1 MSPEGQGG
9 GPAGNTTV
17 WDPAFRRPFFF
28 TPVSCQFLQSKFV
41 CVFARPAQ
49 NLGQGIVFLSQ
60 ILNVSFSF
68 RPKLVDA
75 LKNYSAHTFAA
86 DLTAGVTVGIV
97 ALPLAMALAIASGLK
112 PEIGIFTAIIGGL
125 LVSLLG
131 GSRVQIGGPAGAFV
145 PLLAPIVLLHG
156 PQALV
161 VCALMAGVI
170 LFILGACKL
179 GTMIKF
185 IPYPVVTGFTSG
197 IAIIILST
205 QIRDFF
211 GLSTKLPPD
220 FIGKVRTLAGDFHP
234 NLPTV
239 MLAAACTLAI
249 WFWPKKI
256 GRRVPGSIVIIVLA
270 SVAVKAFHW
279 DEQSGIQT
287 LFSQFGEMPRGLP
300 GPHWPTLSFDAWR
313 ALLPAAMTVAVLGAI
328 ESLLC
333 AVVADGMIDDRHDS
347 NQELMGQG
355 IANIVVGIFGGMP
368 TTGVIARTATNVRS
382 GAKTPIAGV
391 IHALTLLLILIV
403 AAPLAKN
410 IPLAALSAVL
420 VVVALRMGEWHQFK
434 RIFKWP
440 KSDAMVF
447 LCAFV
452 LTVAV
457 DLPVAVGTSLI
468 LASALLVK
476 RLAETAHVEPD
487 ASVTQGNSP
496 GQQIG
501 GRVIPPG
508 VLVYR
513 VFGALFFGAADK
525 LESSLRDAGQLPDVL
540 ILRMRD
546 VLALDATGLDA
557 LEDLLEK
564 LRIKKKELILCGPH
578 SQPLFALTRAGFM
591 DRLGAENVCGDMDH
605 SLLRAQALID
615 LKKNKKVVD
624 SKISVA

>member
-1 MSPEGQGG
+1 
-9 GPAGNTTV
+9 
-17 WDPAFRRPFFF
+17 
-28 TPVSCQFLQSKFV
+28 
-41 CVFARPAQ
+41 
-49 NLGQGIVFLSQ
+49 
-60 ILNVSFSF
+60 
-68 RPKLVDA
+68 VDA
-75 LKNYSAHTFAA
+75 LKGYTAQTFLA
-86 DLTAGVTVGIV
+86 DFSAGVTVGIV

-156 PQALV
+156 PEALV

-170 LFILGACKL
+170 LFVLGACKL
-179 GTMIKF
+179 GTMIKY
-185 IPYPVVTGFTSG
+185 IPFPVVTGFTSG

-205 QIRDFF
+205 QIKDFF
-211 GLSTKLPPD
+211 GLSQKLPAD
-220 FIGKVRTLAGDFHP
+220 FIGKVRELMLDFHP
-234 NLPTV
+234 NWPTV
-239 MLAAACTLAI
+239 LLAAVCTVAI

-256 GRRVPGSIVIIVLA
+256 GRRLPGSIVVIALA
-270 SVAVKAFHW
+270 AVVVQVFHW
-279 DEQSGIQT
+279 DKQLGIQT

-300 GPHWPTLSFDAWR
+300 APHWPSLTFDAWR

-355 IANIVVGIFGGMP
+355 IANMVVGLFGGMP
-368 TTGVIARTATNVRS
+368 TTGVIARTATNVRN
-382 GAKTPIAGV
+382 GAKTPIAGI
-391 IHALTLLLILIV
+391 IHALVLLLILV
-403 AAPLAKN
+403 AAAPLARN

-434 RIFKWP
+434 RIMKWP

-447 LCAFV
+447 LCAFT
-452 LTVAV
+452 LTVAL
-457 DLPVAVGTSLI
+457 DLPTAVGASLI

-487 ASVTQGNSP
+487 AEVTQGDSP
-496 GQQIG
+496 GQQVA
-501 GRVIPPG
+501 GRMVPPG
-508 VLVYR
+508 VLVFR
-513 VFGALFFGAADK
+513 VFGAFFFGAADK
-525 LESSLRDAGQLPDVL
+525 LETSLLRAGGLPDVL
-540 ILRMRD
+540 ILRLRD

-564 LRIKKKELILCGPH
+564 LRTKKKELILCGPH
-578 SQPLFALTRAGFM
+578 SQPLFALTRSGFM
-591 DRLGAENVCGDMDH
+591 DKLGMDNVCGDMEA
-605 SLLRAQALID
+605 SLTRARHLLEQ
-615 LKKNKKVVD
+615 KKNKKAID
-624 SKISVA
+624 SKMPVS